1 MSNQI
6 AISTNTSAT
15 YLPTPASGQLGGVPV
30 PQSAVMFGVE
40 SGGIYRFGETNDSTA
55 RDWVEGGLEFYGI
68 KGISRW
74 STESEKY
81 GTLNYIRFF
90 LTTPYKGVTYCLQ
103 LSDGSGRD
111 GKATCPPSH
120 VRGLVQS
127 LLKAKRQLE
136 LKNQTISLMPGVI
149 SSKAGT
155 DSANV
160 TFLNLFVGPD
170 PFDTNSLNQVFCD
183 IKEGEHLEK
192 NFDAFDDAI
201 DELCEHLGQETPESA
216 AAEAAAELLAN
227 EAIPVQATTDDLPF

>member
-1 MSNQI
+1 MSSQI
-6 AISTNTSAT
+6 AISTNANAT
-15 YLPTPASGQLGGVPV
+15 YLPAPVGGQFGGVPV

-55 RDWVEGGLEFYGI
+55 RDWLEGGLEFYGI

-120 VRGLVQS
+120 IRGLVQS
-127 LLKAKRQLE
+127 LLKAKRILE
-136 LKNQTISLMPGVI
+136 STNQSLALLPGVI
-149 SSKAGT
+149 SPKAGN
-155 DSANV
+155 DANV
-160 TFLNLFVGPD
+160 TFLNVFVGSD
-170 PFDTNSLNQVFCD
+170 PFDTNSLTQVFCEED
-183 IKEGEHLEK
+183 ERLEK
-192 NFDAFDDAI
+192 DFDSFDAAI

-216 AAEAAAELLAN
+216 AAEAAAELMAN
-227 EAIPVQATTDDLPF
+227 EAIPVQATTDDMPF

>member
-6 AISTNTSAT
+6 AISTNNNAT
-15 YLPTPASGQLGGVPV
+15 YLPTPVGGQFGGVPV

-40 SGGIYRFGETNDSTA
+40 SGGIYRFGETNDSTT

-68 KGISRW
+68 KGITRW

-81 GTLNYIRFF
+81 GTLNYVRFF

-127 LLKAKRQLE
+127 LLKAKRILE
-136 LKNQTISLMPGVI
+136 STNQSLALLPGVI
-149 SSKAGT
+149 SPKAGN
-155 DSANV
+155 DANV
-160 TFLNLFVGPD
+160 TFLNIFAGAD
-170 PFDTNSLNQVFCD
+170 PFDTNSLTQVFCEED
-183 IKEGEHLEK
+183 ERLEK
-192 NFDAFDDAI
+192 DFDSFDAAI

-216 AAEAAAELLAN
+216 AAEAAAELLAS
-227 EAIPVQATTDDLPF
+227 ESIPTQPVTDNTPF

>member
-6 AISTNTSAT
+6 AISTNTNAT
-15 YLPTPASGQLGGVPV
+15 YLPAPVGGQFGGVPV

-68 KGISRW
+68 KGITRW

-81 GTLNYIRFF
+81 GSLNYIRFF
-90 LTTPYKGVTYCLQ
+90 FTTPYKGVTYCLQ

-127 LLKAKRQLE
+127 LLKAKRQLDP
-136 LKNQTISLMPGVI
+136 KGQTLALMPGVI
-149 SSKAGT
+149 SPKAGT
-155 DSANV
+155 ESGNV
-160 TFLNLFVGPD
+160 TFLNVFAGPD
-170 PFDTNSLNQVFCD
+170 PFDTNSLTQVFCEED
-183 IKEGEHLEK
+183 ERLAKD
-192 NFDAFDDAI
+192 FDSFDDAI

-216 AAEAAAELLAN
+216 AAEAAAELMAN
-227 EAIPVQATTDDLPF
+227 ESIPVQATSDDLPF

>member
-1 MSNQI
+1 MSNQF
-6 AISTNTSAT
+6 AISTINAPAFLSA
-15 YLPTPASGQLGGVPV
+15 PEDGKIGGVPV

-40 SGGIYRFGETNDSTA
+40 AGGIYRFGETNDSKD

-68 KGISRW
+68 KGITRW

-81 GTLNYIRFF
+81 GTLNYVRFF
-90 LTTPYKGVTYCLQ
+90 LTTPYQGVTYCLQ
-103 LSDGSGRD
+103 LSDGTGRD

-136 LKNQTISLMPGVI
+136 PKNQTIALMPGVI
-149 SSKAGT
+149 SPKAGNE
-155 DSANV
+155 ANV

-170 PFDTNSLNQVFCD
+170 PFDTNSLNQVYCD
-183 IKEGEHLEK
+183 IKEGEQLEK
-192 NFDAFDDAI
+192 DFGSFDMAI

-216 AAEAAAELLAN
+216 AAEAAAKAMADS
-227 EAIPVQATTDDLPF
+227 AIPVQATSEELPF